1 MIKTR
6 KEKEMFVSSLNGKF
20 KDVNS
25 FLLID
30 YKGLNVEEINELRR
44 DLKKIESEYKV
55 VKNTL
60 TRLALNGLPFDDL
73 SNYLQGP
80 TALAMP
86 FSQKTKM
93 DETLVA
99 MSKFLVT
106 FAKTHKQLT
115 IKAGLLNGKLI
126 EPSGIEKLS
135 KLPSRE
141 VLLSQL
147 AGGLQAPIAGLVS
160 TLNQLIA
167 KLVYGLKA
175 VMEKKQEEA

>member
-6 KEKEMFVSSLNGKF
+6 KEKEMFVSSLSEKF
-20 KDVNS
+20 KDTNS
-25 FLLID
+25 FLLVD
-30 YKGLNVEEINELRR
+30 YKGLNVEDVNELRR
-44 DLKKIESEYKV
+44 NLKKMEVEYRV

-60 TRLALNGLPFDDL
+60 TRLALNGLPVDDL
-73 SNYLQGP
+73 SSYLQGP

-86 FSQKTKM
+86 FSQKAKR

-126 EPSGIEKLS
+126 EISGIERLS

-147 AGGLQAPIAGLVS
+147 AGGLQAPIFGLVR
-160 TLNQLIA
+160 TLNQLVS

-175 VMEKKQEEA
+175 VMEKKQKGV